1 MQLQNQ
7 TSAAI
12 QLSKPVIFGHRGGFD
27 GGFGDVDATWRC
39 GPPVS
44 PPLSSLSL
52 LSSLSSLLSLS
63 SHPAP
68 AALPPLSLS
77 SLLSLPKPAAGFL
90 WPPSLAALPAPDFF
104 LLGGFPPP
112 APVFLLPRRPS
123 SSRAVTG
130 KGEGEAWFGRGGRRR
145 CSVPPP
151 EWERGGGAEEQGE
164 LALRLGEAAQAW
176 CPNGGAGAPLLPPS
190 PRLRR
195 LLRPLRPSPRLLARC
210 ARRVRSSARVG
221 GGARTG
227 RWRRRRARDDGGGA
241 RAEQR
246 PWRSGA
252 EAMPRSSSAVEM
264 AAVRRRK
271 RAVRRRSPAQR
282 HRIGRGRREAGEAEP
297 PAPPLRSLPTPL
309 RSLPTPRHGRSWRGR
324 RRLRGRRRGG

>member
-1 MQLQNQ
+1 M
-7 TSAAI
+7 A
-12 QLSKPVIFGHRGGFD
+12 V
-27 GGFGDVDATWRC
+27 
-39 GPPVS
+39 GPTCQPS
-44 PPLSSLSL
+44 PLI
-52 LSSLSSLLSLS
+52 SLSSLLSLS

-77 SLLSLPKPAAGFL
+77 SLLLSLPKPAAGFL

-227 RWRRRRARDDGGGA
+227 RRRRRRARDDGGGA

-297 PAPPLRSLPTPL
+297 PAPPLCSLPTPL

>member
-1 MQLQNQ
+1 MSKVHFWPSNYPLCPVLTMQLQNQ

-27 GGFGDVDATWRC
+27 GGFGDVDATWRW

-227 RWRRRRARDDGGGA
+227 RRRRRRVRDNGGPSSSLVSA
-241 RAEQR
+241 AS
-246 PWRSGA
+246 RSGHELPPPFMA
-252 EAMPRSSSAVEM
+252 SGSGLELGPPSSLHSEQI
-264 AAVRRRK
+264 R
-271 RAVRRRSPAQR
+271 P
-282 HRIGRGRREAGEAEP
+282 
-297 PAPPLRSLPTPL
+297 
-309 RSLPTPRHGRSWRGR
+309 
-324 RRLRGRRRGG
+324 

>member
-12 QLSKPVIFGHRGGFD
+12 QLSKPVIFGHRGGFG
-27 GGFGDVDATWRC
+27 GGFGDVDATWRW

-44 PPLSSLSL
+44 PPLSSLS
-52 LSSLSSLLSLS
+52 SLLSLFS
-63 SHPAP
+63 PLPLLSPCAGRP
-68 AALPPLSLS
+68 PPSVSLLPSPLSPQAGGGLPLASLPGGPSRTGLLPPGRL
-77 SLLSLPKPAAGFL
+77 
-90 WPPSLAALPAPDFF
+90 
-104 LLGGFPPP
+104 
-112 APVFLLPRRPS
+112 S

-227 RWRRRRARDDGGGA
+227 RRRRRRARDDGGRA

-271 RAVRRRSPAQR
+271 PAVRRRSPAQR

-324 RRLRGRRRGG
+324 RRLHGRRRGG

>member
-1 MQLQNQ
+1 MVVLV
-7 TSAAI
+7 TWTPHGGGAHLSA
-12 QLSKPVIFGHRGGFD
+12 LPSH
-27 GGFGDVDATWRC
+27 
-39 GPPVS
+39 
-44 PPLSSLSL
+44 LSL

-77 SLLSLPKPAAGFL
+77 SLLLSLPKPAAGFL

-227 RWRRRRARDDGGGA
+227 R
-241 RAEQR
+241 
-246 PWRSGA
+246 
-252 EAMPRSSSAVEM
+252 
-264 AAVRRRK
+264 
-271 RAVRRRSPAQR
+271 
-282 HRIGRGRREAGEAEP
+282 
-297 PAPPLRSLPTPL
+297 PL
-309 RSLPTPRHGRSWRGR
+309 RSLPTPRAVPCRAMPRGSRER
-324 RRLRGRRRGG
+324 RRVTGVSLLRPW